1 MSMEEPC
8 VAAKAGHSWRNVFWE
23 DFTSP
28 GCLEKS
34 FRHPMGK
41 GKWKWDAASNKEIHW
56 EPACAQI
63 VNEAHCHGGKVLRV
77 CVFSDWFHRID
88 RLATKQQF
96 GYGYYEARCRFKGA
110 EGMHSAF
117 WLLPEGMWD
126 KPVPPGEI
134 QGGVEID
141 VVEHRGKDGN
151 RADVSRQGNTAVHW
165 GGYGAHHRSVAYKQM
180 NLPDAPSAWA
190 KFGLLHEPG
199 GMKWY
204 WNGREVNSCHVWS
217 PMPNSI
223 YFSTEVNE
231 SGGWAGQDL
240 SSYGPLE
247 NPTGYIEVDY
257 CGFWELASSSELS
270 APVPYRDPAM
280 SSKVE
285 QAESGS
291 HSETLSHTFTVR
303 QMLRFEDL
311 EALRGVGDGEQSWF
325 VPFPAGRVIREPR
338 RAQTLL
344 SVETKHIAS
353 LITEWSGTQFAHED
367 YTLEVQEVCANGL
380 RLRYAKR
387 AHSSPHV
394 LDINVIVHDSG
405 AAEEEATQ
413 LRAQVR
419 ELEQRSR
426 ETESRMQE
434 RIDQLES
441 RLATELSQLKELVQ
455 NSMSGSQMVHE
466 HDGSG
471 SQDLPSTFA
480 AKIGNLRDNVRASPV
495 RPEP

>member
-1 MSMEEPC
+1 MAQEPS
-8 VAAKAGHSWRNVFWE
+8 VAAKGGHSWHNVFWE
-23 DFTSP
+23 EFTEP
-28 GCLEKS
+28 GCLEKN

-63 VNEAHCHGGKVLRV
+63 VEEPACRGGKALRV

-96 GYGYYEARCRFKGA
+96 GYGYYEVRCRFKGA

-126 KPVPPGEI
+126 DPVTPGEI
-134 QGGVEID
+134 KGGIEID
-141 VVEHRGKDGN
+141 VVEHRGKDGSGV
-151 RADVSRQGNTAVHW
+151 DISRQGNTAVHW

-180 NLPDAPSAWA
+180 NLPDAPLAWM

-199 GMKWY
+199 GIKWY
-204 WNGREVNSCHVWS
+204 WNGREVNSCNVWS

-257 CGFWELASSSELS
+257 CGFWELRDSSELS
-270 APVPYRDPAM
+270 APVPFKDPAVP
-280 SSKVE
+280 SNAPSAEQE
-285 QAESGS
+285 QASYS
-291 HSETLSHTFTVR
+291 ILSHTFTVR
-303 QMLRFEDL
+303 HALRFEDL
-311 EALRGVGDGEQSWF
+311 EHLRAEGDGEQSWF
-325 VPFPAGRVIREPR
+325 VRFPAGRVIHEPH
-338 RAQTLL
+338 RAQTLV

-353 LITEWSGTQFAHED
+353 FLTEWAGIQFAHED
-367 YTLEVQEVCANGL
+367 YTLEVQEVCTNGL

-387 AHSSPHV
+387 AHSSPHI

-405 AAEEEATQ
+405 AAEEEASQ
-413 LRAQVR
+413 LRARVQ
-419 ELEQRSR
+419 ELEQ
-426 ETESRMQE
+426 TKSRMQE
-434 RIDQLES
+434 RIDQLEH
-441 RLATELSQLKELVQ
+441 RLTTELSQLKELVQ
-455 NSMSGSQMVHE
+455 NLVSTSQTLHG

-471 SQDLPSTFA
+471 MQTLPST
-480 AKIGNLRDNVRASPV
+480 L
-495 RPEP
+495 

>member
-1 MSMEEPC
+1 MAQEEPS
-8 VAAKAGHSWRNVFWE
+8 VAASAGRSWHNVFWE
-23 DFTSP
+23 DFAEP
-28 GCLEKS
+28 GCLERS

-56 EPACAQI
+56 EPACAQ
-63 VNEAHCHGGKVLRV
+63 VVSEPGCRGGKALRV

-88 RLATKQQF
+88 RLATRQQF

-126 KPVPPGEI
+126 NPVPPGEI
-134 QGGVEID
+134 QGGVEVD
-141 VVEHRGKDGN
+141 VVEHRGKDGSG
-151 RADVSRQGNTAVHW
+151 ADVSRQGNTAVHW
-165 GGYGAHHRSVAYKQM
+165 GGYGAHHKSVAYKQM

-190 KFGLLHEPG
+190 KFGLLHQPG

-204 WNGREVNSCHVWS
+204 WNGREVNSCKVWS
-217 PMPNSI
+217 PMPNSLF
-223 YFSTEVNE
+223 FSTEVNE

-247 NPTGYIEVDY
+247 SPAGWIEVDY
-257 CGFWELASSSELS
+257 CGFWELRDREASELR
-270 APVPYRDPAM
+270 PYRDPAL
-280 SSKVE
+280 SSVLGQE
-285 QAESGS
+285 QLADSR
-291 HSETLSHTFTVR
+291 LSHTFTVR
-303 QMLRFEDL
+303 HTLRFEDL
-311 EALRGVGDGEQSWF
+311 ERLRGLGDGEQSWF
-325 VPFPAGRVIREPR
+325 VRFPAGRVIREPA

-353 LITEWSGTQFAHED
+353 LLTEWAGLKFAHED
-367 YTLEVQEVCANGL
+367 YTLEVQEVCTDGL

-387 AHSSPHV
+387 AHSSPHI

-405 AAEEEATQ
+405 AAEEEASQ
-413 LRAQVR
+413 LRAKVQ

-434 RIDQLES
+434 RIDQLEH
-441 RLATELSQLKELVQ
+441 RLAMELSQLKELVQ
-455 NSMSGSQMVHE
+455 NSVPSSQTLHE
-466 HDGSG
+466 LGSG
-471 SQDLPSTFA
+471 GTQPLPSNLSA
-480 AKIGNLRDNVRASPV
+480 RIGTLKDNVSNLRRIHLS
-495 RPEP
+495 